1 MSIGVSLV
9 ATLLR
14 FHFPLAWYLWK
25 KITSYPP
32 NHIVPLAIYRGS
44 RGRGRGRM
52 AIGYSAQVHVPIQ
65 SVSITTYVNV
75 VSSNPAHGEMYSIQH
90 YVIKFVGD
98 LWQVCR
104 LSMYMALNTT
114 NPPPFE
120 LRTRYVMLT

>member
-14 FHFPLAWYLWK
+14 FHFRLAWYLWK

-32 NHIVPLAIYRGS
+32 NHIVPLAIYRGR
-44 RGRGRGRM
+44 RGRARDRM
-52 AIGYSAQVHVPIQ
+52 AIEYSAQVPMQ
-65 SVSITTYVNV
+65 SVPITTYVNV
-75 VSSNPAHGEMYSIQH
+75 VSSNPAHGEVYSIQH

-98 LWQVCR
+98 LWQVCG
-104 LSMYMALNTT
+104 LSMYVALNTT
-114 NPPPFE
+114 NPPPLE